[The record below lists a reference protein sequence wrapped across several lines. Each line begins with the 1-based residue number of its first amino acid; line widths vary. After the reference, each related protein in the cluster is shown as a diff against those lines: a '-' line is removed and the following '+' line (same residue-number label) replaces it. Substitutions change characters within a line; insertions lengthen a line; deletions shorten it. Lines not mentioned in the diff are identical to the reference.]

1 MDTTITYNII
11 IGLNKPERITMND
24 LNETREKINAIDGEM
39 TKLFCERMKL
49 CKVVAEFKKTNSM
62 PIFDAKREETV
73 INNNLK
79 LVEDEEL
86 KPFFVNY
93 MKNLLNTSK
102 EYQRSLL
109 TGLKIAYSGIE
120 GAYGY
125 IVASRMYPKCELV
138 SNSNFAK
145 AFKSVENGECDRAV
159 LPIENSFAGDVG
171 EVMDL
176 IFSGSLYINRIFDLE
191 VEHNL
196 MVNEGVKLSDVEI
209 IVSHPQA
216 LAQCSKFIEQCNC
229 KTIEEVNTAFAAKR
243 LKESMD
249 KKMAVI
255 ASKET
260 ADAYGLTILK
270 EKINNSDLN
279 TTRFASFSRILS
291 NYKNVGASKKN
302 FIMVFTVKN
311 VAGALAKCLDIIGA
325 HGFNMR
331 NLRSRPMKDL
341 MWTYYFF
348 CEIEGDLES
357 DDAKNMLVA
366 LKTFCDRLKI
376 VGNYII

>member
-1 MDTTITYNII
+1 MKDI
-11 IGLNKPERITMND
+11 
-24 LNETREKINAIDGEM
+24 NETREQINKIDEQM
-39 TKLFCERMKL
+39 SKLFCERMSL
-49 CKVVAEFKKTNSM
+49 CKDIAEYKKENSM
-62 PIFDAKREETV
+62 PIHDASREETV
-73 INNNLK
+73 ISNCLK
-79 LVEDEEL
+79 YVEDENL
-86 KPFFVNY
+86 KPYFVNY
-93 MKNLLNTSK
+93 IKGLLNVSK
-102 EYQRSLL
+102 DYQRSLL
-109 TGLKIAYSGIE
+109 TGLKISYSGIE

-125 IVASRMYPKCELV
+125 IAASRMYPNCELI
-138 SNSNFAK
+138 SNSNFTK
-145 AFKSVENGECDRAV
+145 AFKSVEEGSSDRAV

-176 IFSGSLYINRIFDLE
+176 IFSGSLYINRMYDLE

-196 MVNEGVKLSDVEI
+196 MVNQGVDFKDIKIV
-209 IVSHPQA
+209 VSHPQA
-216 LAQCSKFIEQCNC
+216 LAQCSKFIEEYNF

-243 LKESMD
+243 LKETND
-249 KKMAVI
+249 KTMAVI

-260 ADAYGLTILK
+260 ANAYGLSIIK
-270 EKINNSDLN
+270 EKINNSGLN

-302 FIMVFTVKN
+302 FIIVFTVKN

-341 MWTYYFF
+341 MWSYYFF

-357 DDAKNMLVA
+357 EDAKNMFVA
-366 LKTFCDRLKI
+366 LNTFCDRLKI

>member
-1 MDTTITYNII
+1 MKDI
-11 IGLNKPERITMND
+11 
-24 LNETREKINAIDGEM
+24 NETREKINVIDKEM
-39 TKLFCERMKL
+39 TKLFCERMNL
-49 CKVVAEFKKTNSM
+49 CKDIAEFKKANSM
-62 PIFDAKREETV
+62 PVHDASREEAV

-79 LVEDEEL
+79 LVEDENL
-86 KPFFVNY
+86 KPYYINY
-93 MKNLLNTSK
+93 IKSFLNISK
-102 EYQRSLL
+102 EYQRTLL
-109 TGLKIAYSGIE
+109 TGLKISYSGIE

-125 IVASRMYPKCELV
+125 IAASRMYPKCELV
-138 SNSNFAK
+138 SNNNFSR
-145 AFKSVENGECDRAV
+145 AFKSVEEGTCDRAV

-176 IFSGSLYINRIFDLE
+176 IFSGSLYINRIYDLE
-191 VEHNL
+191 IEHNL
-196 MVNEGVKLSDVEI
+196 MVNPGVNFSDIEI

-216 LAQCSKFIEQCNC
+216 LSQCSKFIEQYNF

-243 LKESMD
+243 LKETGD

-260 ADAYGLTILK
+260 ADAYGLNILK
-270 EKINNSDLN
+270 EKINNSELN
-279 TTRFASFSRILS
+279 TTRFASFSRTLAD
-291 NYKNVGASKKN
+291 YKSVGASKKN

-348 CEIEGDLES
+348 CEIEGDLDS
-357 DDAKNMLVA
+357 IDAKNMLVA

>member
-1 MDTTITYNII
+1 MKDI
-11 IGLNKPERITMND
+11 
-24 LNETREKINAIDGEM
+24 NETREKINVIDKEM
-39 TKLFCERMKL
+39 TKLFCERMNL
-49 CKVVAEFKKTNSM
+49 CKDIAEFKKANSM
-62 PIFDAKREETV
+62 PVHNASREEAV

-79 LVEDEEL
+79 LVEDENL
-86 KPFFVNY
+86 RPYYINY
-93 MKNLLNTSK
+93 IKSFLNISK

-109 TGLKIAYSGIE
+109 TGLKISYSGIE

-125 IVASRMYPKCELV
+125 IAASRMYPKCELV
-138 SNSNFAK
+138 SNNNFSR
-145 AFKSVENGECDRAV
+145 AFKSVEEGTCDRAV

-176 IFSGSLYINRIFDLE
+176 IFSGSLYINRIYDLE
-191 VEHNL
+191 IEHNL
-196 MVNEGVKLSDVEI
+196 MVNPGVNFSDIEI

-216 LAQCSKFIEQCNC
+216 LSQCSKFIEQYNF

-243 LKESMD
+243 LKETGD

-260 ADAYGLTILK
+260 ADAYGLNILK
-270 EKINNSDLN
+270 EKINNSELN
-279 TTRFASFSRILS
+279 TTRFASFSRTLAD
-291 NYKNVGASKKN
+291 YKSVGASKKN

-348 CEIEGDLES
+348 CEIEGDLDS
-357 DDAKNMLVA
+357 IDAKNMLVA

>member
-1 MDTTITYNII
+1 MKDI
-11 IGLNKPERITMND
+11 
-24 LNETREKINAIDGEM
+24 NETREKINVIDKEM
-39 TKLFCERMKL
+39 TKLFCERMNL
-49 CKVVAEFKKTNSM
+49 CKDIAEFKKANSM
-62 PIFDAKREETV
+62 PVHDASREETV

-79 LVEDEEL
+79 LVEDENL
-86 KPFFVNY
+86 KPYYINY
-93 MKNLLNTSK
+93 IKSFLNISK

-109 TGLKIAYSGIE
+109 TGLKISYSGIE

-125 IVASRMYPKCELV
+125 IAASRMYPKCELV
-138 SNSNFAK
+138 SNNNFSR
-145 AFKSVENGECDRAV
+145 AFKSVEEGTCDRAV

-176 IFSGSLYINRIFDLE
+176 IFSGSLYINRIYDLE
-191 VEHNL
+191 IEHNL
-196 MVNEGVKLSDVEI
+196 MVNPGVNFSDIEI

-216 LAQCSKFIEQCNC
+216 LSQCSKFIEQYNF

-243 LKESMD
+243 LKETGD

-260 ADAYGLTILK
+260 ADAYGLNILK
-270 EKINNSDLN
+270 EKINNSELN
-279 TTRFASFSRILS
+279 TTRFASFSRTLAD
-291 NYKNVGASKKN
+291 YKSVGASKKN

-348 CEIEGDLES
+348 CEIEGDLDS
-357 DDAKNMLVA
+357 IDAKNMLVA

>member
-1 MDTTITYNII
+1 M
-11 IGLNKPERITMND
+11 KD
-24 LNETREKINAIDGEM
+24 LNETREQINKIDAEM
-39 TKLFCERMKL
+39 TKLFCDRMKL
-49 CKVVAEFKKTNSM
+49 CKDVAEFKKANSM
-62 PIFDAKREETV
+62 PILDASREEAI
-73 INNNLK
+73 INNNLR
-79 LVEDEEL
+79 LIDDEEL
-86 KPFFVNY
+86 KPYYVNY
-93 MKNLLNTSK
+93 IKNFLNVSK

-109 TGLKIAYSGIE
+109 TGLKVSYSGIE

-125 IVASRMYPKCELV
+125 IAASRMYPNCELI
-138 SNSNFAK
+138 SNSNFTQ
-145 AFKSVENGECDRAV
+145 AFKSVENGTSDRAV

-176 IFSGSLYINRIFDLE
+176 IFSGNLYINRIYDVE

-196 MVNEGVKLSDVEI
+196 MVNQGVDIKDIKIV
-209 IVSHPQA
+209 VSHPQA
-216 LAQCSKFIEQCNC
+216 LAQCSNFIEENNY

-243 LKESMD
+243 LKESGD
-249 KKMAVI
+249 KTMAVI

-260 ADAYGLTILK
+260 AGAYDLQIVK
-270 EKINNSDLN
+270 EKINNSGLN
-279 TTRFASFSRILS
+279 TTRFASFSRVMSDYRNI
-291 NYKNVGASKKN
+291 GASKKN
-302 FIMVFTVKN
+302 FIIVFTVKN

-331 NLRSRPMKDL
+331 NLRSRPMKNL

-357 DDAKNMLVA
+357 QDAKSMFIA
-366 LKTFCDRLKI
+366 LNTFCDRLKI

>member
-1 MDTTITYNII
+1 MI
-11 IGLNKPERITMND
+11 
-24 LNETREKINAIDGEM
+24 
-39 TKLFCERMKL
+39 L
-49 CKVVAEFKKTNSM
+49 CKDVAEYKKNNSM
-62 PIFDAKREETV
+62 PIYDAAREETL
-73 INNNLK
+73 INDNLK
-79 LVEDEEL
+79 HINDENI
-86 KPFFVNY
+86 KPYYVSFI
-93 MKNLLNTSK
+93 KDLLNVSK

-109 TGLKIAYSGIE
+109 NGLKISYSGIE

-125 IVASRMYPKCELV
+125 IAASRMYPSCELI
-138 SNSNFAK
+138 SNSNFTQ
-145 AFKSVENGECDRAV
+145 AFKSVENGICDRAV

-176 IFSGSLYINRIFDLE
+176 IFSGSLYINRMYDLE

-196 MVNEGVKLSDVEI
+196 MVNDGVNMQDIKMV
-209 IVSHPQA
+209 VSHPQA
-216 LAQCSKFIEQCNC
+216 LAQCSNFIEEKGF

-243 LKESMD
+243 LKDTNE
-249 KKMAVI
+249 KTMAVI

-260 ADAYGLTILK
+260 ADAYGLKIIK
-270 EKINNSDLN
+270 EHINNSGLN
-279 TTRFASFSRILS
+279 TTRFASFSRVMS
-291 NYKNVGASKKN
+291 DYKDIGASKKN
-302 FIMVFTVKN
+302 FIIVFTVKN

-348 CEIEGDLES
+348 CEIEGDIES
-357 DDAKNMLVA
+357 NDAKSMFIA
-366 LKTFCDRLKI
+366 LNTFCDRLKI

>member
-1 MDTTITYNII
+1 M
-11 IGLNKPERITMND
+11 KD
-24 LNETREKINAIDGEM
+24 LNESRQRINEIDKKM
-39 TKLFCERMKL
+39 TELFTERMNI
-49 CKVVAEFKKTNSM
+49 CKDVAEYKKENSL
-62 PIFDAKREETV
+62 PIHDSSREEQV
-73 INNNLK
+73 INDNLK
-79 LVEDEEL
+79 FVTDESI
-86 KPFFVNY
+86 KPYFINY
-93 MKNLLNTSK
+93 IKNLLNVSK

-109 TGLKIAYSGIE
+109 SGLKISYSGIE

-125 IVASRMYPKCELV
+125 IAASRMYPNCELI
-138 SNSNFAK
+138 SNSNFSK
-145 AFKSVENGECDRAV
+145 AFKSVENGTSDRAV

-176 IFSGSLYINRIFDLE
+176 IFSGSLYINRMYDLE

-196 MVNEGVKLSDVEI
+196 MAIDGADFDKINIV
-209 IVSHPQA
+209 VSHPQA
-216 LAQCSKFIEQCNC
+216 LLQCSNFIEKYNF

-243 LKESMD
+243 LKESND
-249 KKMAVI
+249 KTLAVI

-260 ADAYGLTILK
+260 AEVYGLKIIK
-270 EKINNSDLN
+270 EKINNSDIN
-279 TTRFASFSRILS
+279 TTRFASFSRVLS

-302 FIMVFTVKN
+302 FIIVFTVKN

-357 DDAKNMLVA
+357 ENAKNMLLA

-376 VGNYII
+376 VGNYLV

>member
-1 MDTTITYNII
+1 M
-11 IGLNKPERITMND
+11 KD
-24 LNETREKINAIDGEM
+24 LNETRKKINEIDSAM
-39 TKLFCERMKL
+39 AKLFVDRMNL
-49 CKVVAEFKKTNSM
+49 CKDVAEFKKENSM
-62 PIFDAKREETV
+62 PIFDSNREDAVLE
-73 INNNLK
+73 NNLR
-79 LVEDEEL
+79 LIDDEGI
-86 KPFFVNY
+86 KSYYVSFIKNV
-93 MKNLLNTSK
+93 MKISR

-125 IVASRMYPKCELV
+125 IASSRMYPNCELV
-138 SNSNFAK
+138 SCSNFSK
-145 AFKSVENGECDRAV
+145 AFKSVEEGECDRAV

-176 IFSGSLYINRIFDLE
+176 IFSGSLYVNRIYDLE
-191 VEHNL
+191 IEHNL
-196 MVNEGVKLSDVEI
+196 ITLPNTDFSDIKVI
-209 IVSHPQA
+209 ISHPQA
-216 LAQCSKFIEQCNC
+216 LAQCSRFIEEHGF

-243 LKESMD
+243 LKDLGD
-249 KKMAVI
+249 KTMAVI
-255 ASKET
+255 ASSET
-260 ADAYGLTILK
+260 ASAYNLKIQK
-270 EKINNSDLN
+270 EKINNSELN

-291 NYKNVGASKKN
+291 NYQNIGESKKN

-331 NLRSRPMKDL
+331 NLRSRPMKNL

-348 CEIEGDLES
+348 CEIEGDLNSEE
-357 DDAKNMLVA
+357 AKNMFVA
-366 LKTFCDRLKI
+366 LNTFCDRLKI

>member
-1 MDTTITYNII
+1 M
-11 IGLNKPERITMND
+11 KD
-24 LNETREKINAIDGEM
+24 LNETRENINKIDEQM
-39 TKLFCERMKL
+39 TKLFTERMYL
-49 CKVVAEFKKTNSM
+49 CKEVAEYKKANSM
-62 PIFDAKREETV
+62 PILDSNREEAV

-79 LVEDEEL
+79 FVENDEL
-86 KPFFVNY
+86 KPYYINY
-93 MKNLLNTSK
+93 IKSLLNISK

-109 TGLKIAYSGIE
+109 HGLKISYSGIE

-125 IVASRMYPKCELV
+125 IAASRMFPNCELI
-138 SNSNFAK
+138 SNSNFTQ
-145 AFKSVENGECDRAV
+145 AFKSVENGSSDRAV

-176 IFSGSLYINRIFDLE
+176 IFSGSLYINRMYDLE
-191 VEHNL
+191 IEHNL
-196 MVNEGVKLSDVEI
+196 MVNENTNLDDVKI

-216 LAQCSKFIEQCNC
+216 LAQSSNFIENNNF
-229 KTIEEVNTAFAAKR
+229 KTIEEVYTAFAAKR
-243 LKESMD
+243 LKESGD
-249 KKMAVI
+249 KTMAVI

-260 ADAYGLTILK
+260 ATAYGLKILK
-270 EKINNSDLN
+270 EKINNSGLN
-279 TTRFASFSRILS
+279 TTRFASFSRVMS
-291 NYKNVGASKKN
+291 NYKNIGASKKN
-302 FIMVFTVKN
+302 FIIVFTVKN

-341 MWTYYFF
+341 MWSYYFF

-357 DDAKNMLVA
+357 NDAKSMFIA
-366 LKTFCDRLKI
+366 LNTFCDRLKI

>member
-1 MDTTITYNII
+1 MKDI
-11 IGLNKPERITMND
+11 
-24 LNETREKINAIDGEM
+24 NETREKINVIDKEM
-39 TKLFCERMKL
+39 TKLFCERMNL
-49 CKVVAEFKKTNSM
+49 CKDIAEFKKANSM
-62 PIFDAKREETV
+62 PVHDASREEAV

-79 LVEDEEL
+79 LVEDENL
-86 KPFFVNY
+86 KPYYINY
-93 MKNLLNTSK
+93 IKSFLNISK

-109 TGLKIAYSGIE
+109 TGLKISYSGIE

-125 IVASRMYPKCELV
+125 IAASRMYPKCELV
-138 SNSNFAK
+138 SNNNFSR
-145 AFKSVENGECDRAV
+145 AFKSVEEGTCDRAV

-176 IFSGSLYINRIFDLE
+176 IFSGSLYINRIYDLE
-191 VEHNL
+191 IEHNL
-196 MVNEGVKLSDVEI
+196 MVNPGVNFSDIEI

-216 LAQCSKFIEQCNC
+216 LSQCSKFIEQYNF

-243 LKESMD
+243 LKETGD

-260 ADAYGLTILK
+260 ADAYGLNILK
-270 EKINNSDLN
+270 EKINNSELN
-279 TTRFASFSRILS
+279 TTRFASFSRTLAD
-291 NYKNVGASKKN
+291 YKSVGASKKN

-348 CEIEGDLES
+348 CEIEGDLDS
-357 DDAKNMLVA
+357 IDAKNMLVA

>member
-1 MDTTITYNII
+1 M
-11 IGLNKPERITMND
+11 KD
-24 LNETREKINAIDGEM
+24 LNEAREKINKIDEEM
-39 TKLFCERMKL
+39 TKLFEDRMKL
-49 CKVVAEFKKTNSM
+49 CKDVAEFKKANSM
-62 PIFDAKREETV
+62 PILDKAREDAV

-79 LVEDEEL
+79 YISTEEL
-86 KPFFVNY
+86 KPYYINY
-93 MKNLLNTSK
+93 IKSLLDISK

-109 TGLKIAYSGIE
+109 TGLKISYSGIE

-125 IVASRMYPKCELV
+125 IAASRMYPNCELV
-138 SNSNFAK
+138 SNNNFSQ
-145 AFKSVENGECDRAV
+145 AFRSVENGTSDRAI

-176 IFSGSLYINRIFDLE
+176 IFSGSLFINRIYDLE
-191 VEHNL
+191 IEHNL
-196 MVNEGVKLSDVEI
+196 MVNQNVKLSDVKI

-216 LAQCSKFIEQCNC
+216 LAQCSKFIEEGNYQ
-229 KTIEEVNTAFAAKR
+229 TIDEVNTAFAAKR
-243 LKESMD
+243 LKETGD
-249 KKMAVI
+249 KTMAVI

-260 ADAYGLTILK
+260 AEVYGLTILK

-291 NYKNVGASKKN
+291 DYKNVGASKKN
-302 FIMVFTVKN
+302 FIIVFTVKN

-348 CEIEGDLES
+348 CEIEGDLNS
-357 DDAKNMLVA
+357 DDAKNMLLA

>member
-1 MDTTITYNII
+1 M
-11 IGLNKPERITMND
+11 KD
-24 LNETREKINAIDGEM
+24 LNEAREEINKIDEQM
-39 TKLFCERMKL
+39 TKLFIDRMKL
-49 CKVVAEFKKTNSM
+49 CKDIAEYKKSNSM
-62 PIFDAKREETV
+62 LIHDASREEKV

-79 LVEDEEL
+79 LVEDENI
-86 KPFFVNY
+86 KPFYVNY
-93 MKNLLNTSK
+93 IKELLNVSK

-109 TGLKIAYSGIE
+109 SGLKISYSGIE

-125 IVASRMYPKCELV
+125 IAASRMYPNCELI
-138 SNSNFAK
+138 SNSNFTQ
-145 AFKSVENGECDRAV
+145 AFKSVESGSSDRAV

-176 IFSGSLYINRIFDLE
+176 IFSGSLYINRMYDLE

-196 MVNEGVKLSDVEI
+196 MVNEGVDIKDVKI
-209 IVSHPQA
+209 VVSHPQA
-216 LAQCSKFIEQCNC
+216 LAQCSNFIEGNDF

-243 LKESMD
+243 LRDSND
-249 KKMAVI
+249 KTMAVI

-260 ADAYGLTILK
+260 ADAYGLKILK

-279 TTRFASFSRILS
+279 TTRFASFSRVMS
-291 NYKNVGASKKN
+291 NYRDIGASKKN
-302 FIMVFTVKN
+302 FIIVFTVKN

-357 DDAKNMLVA
+357 NDAKSMFIA
-366 LKTFCDRLKI
+366 LNTFCDRLKI

>member
-1 MDTTITYNII
+1 MA
-11 IGLNKPERITMND
+11 D
-24 LNETREKINAIDGEM
+24 LNELRDKINIIDEEIAQ
-39 TKLFCERMKL
+39 KFIERMKI
-49 CKVVAEFKKTNSM
+49 CKDVVEYKKENSM
-62 PIFDAKREETV
+62 PIYDASREEKV
-73 INNNLK
+73 INNNLSK
-79 LVEDEEL
+79 INDESI
-86 KPFFVNY
+86 KPYYVSFI
-93 MKNLLNTSK
+93 KGLLNVSK

-109 TGLKIAYSGIE
+109 TGLKISYSGIE

-125 IVASRMYPKCELV
+125 IAASRMYPNCELI
-138 SNSNFAK
+138 SNSNFTQ
-145 AFKSVENGECDRAV
+145 AFKSVENGASDRAV

-176 IFSGSLYINRIFDLE
+176 IFSGSLYINRMYDLE

-196 MVNEGVKLSDVEI
+196 MVNEGVSIQDVKI
-209 IVSHPQA
+209 VVSHPQA
-216 LAQCSKFIEQCNC
+216 LAQCSKFIEECNF

-243 LKESMD
+243 LKDSND
-249 KKMAVI
+249 KTMAVI

-260 ADAYGLTILK
+260 ADAYGLKIIK
-270 EKINNSDLN
+270 EKINNSGLN
-279 TTRFASFSRILS
+279 TTRFASFSRVMS
-291 NYKNVGASKKN
+291 NYRDIGASKKN
-302 FIMVFTVKN
+302 FIIVFTVKN

-357 DDAKNMLVA
+357 SDAKSMFIA
-366 LKTFCDRLKI
+366 LNTFCDRLKI

>member
-1 MDTTITYNII
+1 M
-11 IGLNKPERITMND
+11 KD
-24 LNETREKINAIDGEM
+24 LNETRESINKIDEQM
-39 TKLFCERMKL
+39 TKLFTERMYL
-49 CKVVAEFKKTNSM
+49 CKEVAEYKKANSM
-62 PIFDAKREETV
+62 PILDSNREEAI

-79 LVEDEEL
+79 FVENDDL
-86 KPFFVNY
+86 KPYYINY
-93 MKNLLNTSK
+93 IKSLLNISK

-109 TGLKIAYSGIE
+109 HGLKISYSGIE

-125 IVASRMYPKCELV
+125 IAASRMFPNCELI
-138 SNSNFAK
+138 SNSNFTQ
-145 AFKSVENGECDRAV
+145 AFKSVENGSSDRAV

-176 IFSGSLYINRIFDLE
+176 IFSGSLYINRMYDLE
-191 VEHNL
+191 IEHNL
-196 MVNEGVKLSDVEI
+196 MVNENTNLDDVKI

-216 LAQCSKFIEQCNC
+216 LAQCSNFIENNNF

-243 LKESMD
+243 LKESGD
-249 KKMAVI
+249 KTMAVI

-260 ADAYGLTILK
+260 ATAYGLKILK
-270 EKINNSDLN
+270 EKINNSGLN
-279 TTRFASFSRILS
+279 TTRFASFSRVMS
-291 NYKNVGASKKN
+291 NYKNIGASKKN
-302 FIMVFTVKN
+302 FIIVFTVKN

-341 MWTYYFF
+341 MWSYYFF

-357 DDAKNMLVA
+357 NDAKSMFIA
-366 LKTFCDRLKI
+366 LNTFCDRLKI

>member
-1 MDTTITYNII
+1 MKDI
-11 IGLNKPERITMND
+11 
-24 LNETREKINAIDGEM
+24 NETREKINVIDKEM
-39 TKLFCERMKL
+39 TKLFCERMNL
-49 CKVVAEFKKTNSM
+49 CKDIAEFKKANSM
-62 PIFDAKREETV
+62 PVHDASREEAV

-79 LVEDEEL
+79 LVEDENL
-86 KPFFVNY
+86 KPYYITYIKSF
-93 MKNLLNTSK
+93 LNISK

-109 TGLKIAYSGIE
+109 TGLKISYSGIE

-125 IVASRMYPKCELV
+125 IAASRMYPKCELV
-138 SNSNFAK
+138 SNNNFSR
-145 AFKSVENGECDRAV
+145 AFKSVEEGTCDRAV

-176 IFSGSLYINRIFDLE
+176 IFSGSLYINRIYDLE
-191 VEHNL
+191 IEHNL
-196 MVNEGVKLSDVEI
+196 MVNPGVNFSDIEI

-216 LAQCSKFIEQCNC
+216 LSQCSKFIEQYNF

-243 LKESMD
+243 LKETGD

-260 ADAYGLTILK
+260 ADAYGLNILK
-270 EKINNSDLN
+270 EKINNSELN
-279 TTRFASFSRILS
+279 TTRFASFSRTLAD
-291 NYKNVGASKKN
+291 YKSVGASKKN

-348 CEIEGDLES
+348 CEIEGDLDS
-357 DDAKNMLVA
+357 IDAKNMLVA

>member
-1 MDTTITYNII
+1 MKDLTTSRESI
-11 IGLNKPERITMND
+11 NK
-24 LNETREKINAIDGEM
+24 IDKEIA
-39 TKLFCERMKL
+39 KLFEERMNL
-49 CKVVAEFKKTNSM
+49 CKDIAEYKKENSL
-62 PIFDAKREETV
+62 PIYDANREDSL
-73 INNNLK
+73 INNNLN
-79 LVEDEEL
+79 LINDENIKPYYVSFL
-86 KPFFVNY
+86 KS
-93 MKNLLNTSK
+93 LLNVSK

-109 TGLKIAYSGIE
+109 TGLKISYSGIE

-125 IVASRMYPKCELV
+125 IAASRMYPNCELI
-138 SNSNFAK
+138 SNSNFTQ
-145 AFKSVENGECDRAV
+145 AFKSVENGICDRAV

-176 IFSGSLYINRIFDLE
+176 IFSGSLYINRMYDLE

-196 MVNEGVKLSDVEI
+196 MANENVSMEDIKIV
-209 IVSHPQA
+209 VSHPQA
-216 LAQCSKFIEQCNC
+216 LAQCSKFIEENNF

-243 LKESMD
+243 LSDSKD
-249 KKMAVI
+249 KNMAVI

-260 ADAYGLTILK
+260 ADAYGLKILK
-270 EKINNSDLN
+270 ESINNSGLN
-279 TTRFASFSRILS
+279 TTRFASFSRVMS
-291 NYKNVGASKKN
+291 NYKNIGASKKN
-302 FIMVFTVKN
+302 FVIVFTVKN

-357 DDAKNMLVA
+357 DEAKNMFVA
-366 LKTFCDRLKI
+366 LNTFCDRLKI

>member
-1 MDTTITYNII
+1 M
-11 IGLNKPERITMND
+11 KD
-24 LNETREKINAIDGEM
+24 LNEVREGINKIDEQM
-39 TKLFCERMKL
+39 TKLFVERMKL
-49 CKVVAEFKKTNSM
+49 CKDVAEFKKENSM
-62 PIFDAKREETV
+62 PVLDSNREQAV

-79 LVEDEEL
+79 LVEDENI
-86 KPFFVNY
+86 KPFFINY
-93 MKNLLNTSK
+93 IKGILDVSK

-109 TGLKIAYSGIE
+109 TGLKISYSGIE

-125 IVASRMYPKCELV
+125 IAASRMYPNCELI
-138 SNSNFAK
+138 SNSNFTQ
-145 AFKSVENGECDRAV
+145 AFKSVENGTSDRAV

-176 IFSGSLYINRIFDLE
+176 IFSGSLYINRMYDLE

-196 MVNEGVKLSDVEI
+196 MVNEGTNIDDIKI

-216 LAQCSKFIEQCNC
+216 LAQCSNFIENSNY

-243 LKESMD
+243 LKESGD
-249 KKMAVI
+249 KTMAVI

-260 ADAYGLTILK
+260 ATAYGLKILK
-270 EKINNSDLN
+270 EKINNSGLN
-279 TTRFASFSRILS
+279 TTRFASFSRVMS
-291 NYKNVGASKKN
+291 NYKDIGASKKN
-302 FIMVFTVKN
+302 FIIVFTVKN

-341 MWTYYFF
+341 MWSYYFF

-357 DDAKNMLVA
+357 NDAKSMFIA
-366 LKTFCDRLKI
+366 LNTFCDRLKI

>member
-1 MDTTITYNII
+1 MKDI
-11 IGLNKPERITMND
+11 
-24 LNETREKINAIDGEM
+24 NETREKINVIDKEM
-39 TKLFCERMKL
+39 TKLFCERMNL
-49 CKVVAEFKKTNSM
+49 CKDIAEFKKANSM
-62 PIFDAKREETV
+62 PVHDASREEAV

-79 LVEDEEL
+79 LVEDENL
-86 KPFFVNY
+86 KPYYINY
-93 MKNLLNTSK
+93 IKSFLNISK

-109 TGLKIAYSGIE
+109 TGLKISYSGIE

-125 IVASRMYPKCELV
+125 IAASRMYPKCELV
-138 SNSNFAK
+138 SNNNFSR
-145 AFKSVENGECDRAV
+145 AFKSVEEGTCDRAV

-176 IFSGSLYINRIFDLE
+176 IFSGSLYINRIYDLE
-191 VEHNL
+191 IEHNL
-196 MVNEGVKLSDVEI
+196 MVNPGVNFSDIEI
-209 IVSHPQA
+209 IISHPQA
-216 LAQCSKFIEQCNC
+216 LSQCSKFIEQYNF

-243 LKESMD
+243 LKETGD

-260 ADAYGLTILK
+260 ADAYGLNILK
-270 EKINNSDLN
+270 EKINNSELN
-279 TTRFASFSRILS
+279 TTRFASFSRTLAD
-291 NYKNVGASKKN
+291 YKSVGASKKN

-348 CEIEGDLES
+348 CEIEGDLDS
-357 DDAKNMLVA
+357 IDAKNMLVA